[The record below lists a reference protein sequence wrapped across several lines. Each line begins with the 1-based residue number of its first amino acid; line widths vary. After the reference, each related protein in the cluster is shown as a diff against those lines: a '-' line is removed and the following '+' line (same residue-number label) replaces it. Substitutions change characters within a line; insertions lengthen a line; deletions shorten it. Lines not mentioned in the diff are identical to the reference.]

1 MTPYI
6 QQQLKKLCDN
16 PNWYDDMLISWDK
29 NPRNQREA
37 IYNYLSHVQL
47 NGLLENTQIVFTFI
61 DGDMKP
67 AFYFEIPRDT
77 NRYNITTM
85 KKKDLIYIPHQDT
98 WTERF
103 PNPGSNKNDYTLYLS
118 DPQAQYNKLLRTQQK
133 LRNKKK

>member
-61 DGDMKP
+61 WRHETSFLFRNSQRYQSISYTGN
-67 AFYFEIPRDT
+67 PR
-77 NRYNITTM
+77 
-85 KKKDLIYIPHQDT
+85 
-98 WTERF
+98 
-103 PNPGSNKNDYTLYLS
+103 
-118 DPQAQYNKLLRTQQK
+118 
-133 LRNKKK
+133 

>member
-61 DGDMKP
+61 DGYVPLED
-67 AFYFEIPRDT
+67 FNWLIEIFSTMTDNTDT
-77 NRYNITTM
+77 YDFVGYTDSETLPGHQKRNI
-85 KKKDLIYIPHQDT
+85 
-98 WTERF
+98 
-103 PNPGSNKNDYTLYLS
+103 
-118 DPQAQYNKLLRTQQK
+118 
-133 LRNKKK
+133 

>member
-47 NGLLENTQIVFTFI
+47 NGLLENTKIIHVSFN
-61 DGDMKP
+61 GDEPKP
-67 AFYFEIPRDT
+67 GFYFEIP
-77 NRYNITTM
+77 
-85 KKKDLIYIPHQDT
+85 KDPNMYLILGILDED
-98 WTERF
+98 ERPRTVLLGKPKF
-103 PNPGSNKNDYTLYLS
+103 NPQLN
-118 DPQAQYNKLLRTQQK
+118 
-133 LRNKKK
+133 